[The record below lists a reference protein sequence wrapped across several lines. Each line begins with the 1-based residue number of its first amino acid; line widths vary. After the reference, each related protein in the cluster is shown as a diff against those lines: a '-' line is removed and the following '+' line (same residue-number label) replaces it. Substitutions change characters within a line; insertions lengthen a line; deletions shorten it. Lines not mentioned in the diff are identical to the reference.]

1 MTMKIEQDFS
11 LEKYNTFRL
20 PVRTRW
26 FMEYADE
33 MELERILRDEYFR
46 EQPSLHMGG
55 GSNLLFLNDCD
66 GIILHSAI
74 RGITPVRETDEAVWL
89 RVGAGEPWDNV
100 AAFAAANG
108 WGGIENLSL
117 IPGETGAAAV
127 QNIGAYGAAIKD
139 VVDTV
144 EACNQ
149 STCEMRAFTN
159 DECRYAYRN
168 SFFKEERHDPYLITY
183 VTLRLSKRPVF
194 NLTYSPLEERL
205 TSTGIPLTVAGVRE
219 TVIRIRREKLP
230 DPDELGNA
238 GSFFVNPVI
247 AQEQFERLKC
257 DYPSIPSY
265 PADGNGNVKLSAGWL
280 IEQCGLKGKRCG
292 AVGVYDRQALVIVNH
307 GGATGKEIARFAEQI
322 RETVHRRFG
331 VMLTPEVKYIDALFN
346 YEL

>member
-1 MTMKIEQDFS
+1 MKIEQNFS

-33 MELERILRDEYFR
+33 TELERILRDEYFR
-46 EQPSLHMGG
+46 ELPALHIGG

-74 RGITPVRETDEAVWL
+74 RGIMPVRETDDTVWL
-89 RVGAGEPWDNV
+89 RVGAGESWDNV
-100 AAFAAANG
+100 AAFAALNG

-127 QNIGAYGAAIKD
+127 QNIGAYGAEIKD

-144 EACNQ
+144 EAYNQ
-149 STCEMRAFTN
+149 STCKKHVFTN
-159 DECRYAYRN
+159 DECRFAYRN
-168 SFFKEERHDPYLITY
+168 SFFKDEQHDPCLITR

-194 NLTYSPLEERL
+194 NLSYGHLKERL
-205 TSTGIPLTVAGVRE
+205 AAIGIPLTVAGVRE

-238 GSFFVNPVI
+238 GSFFVNPVV
-247 AQEQFERLKC
+247 AQEQFDRLRR

-265 PADGNGNVKLSAGWL
+265 PADGNDSVKLSAGWL

-307 GGATGKEIARFAEQI
+307 GGATGNEIALFAEQI
-322 RETVHRRFG
+322 RATVYRRFG
-331 VMLTPEVKYIDALFN
+331 VMLMPEVKYIDSLQR
-346 YEL
+346 